1 MRMMST
7 VLHNILSIFLTAVD
21 ASVTISLMVMS
32 FSCRCFMARLT
43 ASLSILG
50 DRSETSR
57 LSTISMCTIVPESIS
72 RSVYMQYLALDPGES
87 HLPSP
92 ANDTVLLRYFS
103 NTFS

>member
-72 RSVYMQYLALDPGES
+72 RSVYMQYYIS
-87 HLPSP
+87 HLLLMTYSCYDTSQILSP
-92 ANDTVLLRYFS
+92 KWNVD
-103 NTFS
+103 